1 MYAFTS
7 QETLSKLCIIRGMS
21 KVKVFFLERVFEE
34 GIYYVC
40 VGDVFMVT
48 LNERFNV
55 SVLTLK
61 CFLDYTHMDQKD
73 QDYAE
78 KGNFFFNFVA

>member
-1 MYAFTS
+1 M
-7 QETLSKLCIIRGMS
+7 
-21 KVKVFFLERVFEE
+21 
-34 GIYYVC
+34 C

-61 CFLDYTHMDQKD
+61 CFLDYTHMGQKD
-73 QDYAE
+73 QDGYYAE
-78 KGNFFFNFVA
+78 KGHFFSTLLLKYTTLQRGLIKIKTCGAVICL